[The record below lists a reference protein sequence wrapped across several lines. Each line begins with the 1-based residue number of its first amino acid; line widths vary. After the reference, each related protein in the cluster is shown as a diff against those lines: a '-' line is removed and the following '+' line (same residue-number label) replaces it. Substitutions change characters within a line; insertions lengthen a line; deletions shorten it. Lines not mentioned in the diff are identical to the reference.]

1 VVGDRGVERTVRLLD
16 VVVGLAAEREHVQ
29 LVASGGEAVAGVV
42 RSVGR
47 DLVVVQM
54 PGGEPAVAYV
64 PLGAV
69 AEIVVTG

>member
-1 VVGDRGVERTVRLLD
+1 
-16 VVVGLAAEREHVQ
+16 
-29 LVASGGEAVAGVV
+29 V

-47 DLVVVQM
+47 DLVVVQT

-64 PLGAV
+64 PLDAV

>member
-1 VVGDRGVERTVRLLD
+1 
-16 VVVGLAAEREHVQ
+16 
-29 LVASGGEAVAGVV
+29 VAGVV